1 MFRSFFPPMLALTS
15 QNLRL
20 RKCQPRSLD
29 WALRNA
35 MYVSANVKVPQFPQ
49 SVDKMLEVK
58 SSDAVRIWMNSFACW
73 AIQAIP
79 HCFAEKPDFSQLL
92 QVQRLEA
99 KHGASE
105 HFWDS
110 FNSVEYTSRFQHIST
125 KYCNIC
131 NSLGSRLPQNLK
143 YSYPTCL
150 AQGFKF
156 AGLHQPGSGPR
167 TGDVSDNWVHPLRRE
182 DKAPEPPLA
191 PWHAKNFRN
200 KHWLS
205 HSKLNLR
212 WRLNVQNWP
221 SGKLAI
227 LRWSNQPL
235 KIEPVRKPV
244 HVDSAEKI

>member
-1 MFRSFFPPMLALTS
+1 MFQDVSGCFFPPMLALTS
-15 QNLRL
+15 HDFPKSQTEEVSTTLL
-20 RKCQPRSLD
+20 GLSSKKCDVCVSKCQSP
-29 WALRNA
+29 A
-35 MYVSANVKVPQFPQ
+35 VPA
-49 SVDKMLEVK
+49 VDKMLEVK

-143 YSYPTCL
+143 YSYPTT
-150 AQGFKF
+150 
-156 AGLHQPGSGPR
+156 LHS
-167 TGDVSDNWVHPLRRE
+167 TTLHYTE
-182 DKAPEPPLA
+182 
-191 PWHAKNFRN
+191 
-200 KHWLS
+200 
-205 HSKLNLR
+205 
-212 WRLNVQNWP
+212 
-221 SGKLAI
+221 
-227 LRWSNQPL
+227 
-235 KIEPVRKPV
+235 
-244 HVDSAEKI
+244 

>member
-1 MFRSFFPPMLALTS
+1 MFQDVSSLPCLLWLPMTS

-29 WALRNA
+29 WALRNV

-58 SSDAVRIWMNSFACW
+58 SDAVRIWMNSFACW

-143 YSYPTCL
+143 YSYPTT
-150 AQGFKF
+150 
-156 AGLHQPGSGPR
+156 LHS
-167 TGDVSDNWVHPLRRE
+167 TTLHYTE
-182 DKAPEPPLA
+182 
-191 PWHAKNFRN
+191 WHWTTPTTTTTTATITTTTT
-200 KHWLS
+200 HYI
-205 HSKLNLR
+205 
-212 WRLNVQNWP
+212 
-221 SGKLAI
+221 I
-227 LRWSNQPL
+227 L
-235 KIEPVRKPV
+235 
-244 HVDSAEKI
+244 H